1 MNEEDIIEEA
11 AAVPIVNQA
20 EVYSQSEDTFNSQEL
35 EEAEPSIFA
44 SVPITELD
52 ERGLRIAFRG
62 TTMKPKYNELKI
74 LCNKISEKIYR
85 LGFKL
90 TVQEHNGYYL
100 FCIKNGSMTENICS
114 TSISLSEQSFPIKVV
129 SRIKELDDQGV
140 FYVIAL
146 DTAEEH
152 RRRGYAS
159 LLLIFSL
166 SYLKIVYPEYK
177 YSLLDDDT
185 PMSSHIK
192 GDIYSNLGYEIMP
205 DVLIQMSISE
215 PNLLESG
222 NPKQKGFG
230 PERILYLDYISLG
243 SEDKKYGIDN
253 LRNFINSAKSVLKK
267 RDLLSGGK
275 LTKKNR
281 TKGKKNRT
289 KGKNRKS
296 RTKSKKNKRK
306 Y

>member
-1 MNEEDIIEEA
+1 MDEVEENIVEEA
-11 AAVPIVNQA
+11 AIPIVH
-20 EVYSQSEDTFNSQEL
+20 QSEDTFNSQEL

-44 SVPITELD
+44 SVPITELN
-52 ERGLRIAFRG
+52 ERGLRSAFSG
-62 TTMKPKYNELKI
+62 TSMKPKYTELKL
-74 LCNKISEKIYR
+74 LCSKISEKIYR

-100 FCIKNGSMTENICS
+100 FCIKNESMTENICS

-146 DTAEEH
+146 DTVEEFRH
-152 RRRGYAS
+152 RGYAS

-166 SYLKIVYPEYK
+166 SYLKIVHPEYK

-205 DVLIQMSISE
+205 DVLVQMSMRE

-222 NPKQKGFG
+222 NLKQQGLG
-230 PERILYLDYISLG
+230 PERILYLDRISLG

-253 LRNFINSAKSVLKK
+253 LRNFIVAAKSVLKK

-275 LTKKNR
+275 LSKK
-281 TKGKKNRT
+281 
-289 KGKNRKS
+289 
-296 RTKSKKNKRK
+296 KSKKNNRKSKKRRKSKKYRK